1 MNHGPTPSEK
11 SALLRPLKDA
21 LSTGMVAAAL
31 PELAGAPVTRFA
43 PSPTGE
49 LHLGHVLH
57 AAWVWGV
64 AEGAGAPVIVR
75 MEDHDRHRCTPGFER
90 SILADLAWL
99 GFATDHPSLASLAAS
114 PSPYRQSDV
123 PERYQAAFDE
133 LAGRGLLYGCR
144 CTRADLGAPGPDGER
159 HYPGTCRGQPFDGP
173 GAISVRVR
181 LPDAETV
188 VTDLRLGPLRQHPAR
203 DHGDPVIRDAR
214 GQWTYQFS
222 VVVDDLMQGVNLI
235 VRGEDLITS
244 TGRQL
249 LLAQLLGRTTPFVTV
264 HHPLLLAAD
273 GKKLSKRDR
282 SETVRA
288 MRERGLRAEQVLE
301 RAVGGER

>member
-1 MNHGPTPSEK
+1 MNHGPTPRKK
-11 SALLRPLKDA
+11 SALLRPLTDA
-21 LSTGMVAAAL
+21 LQTGKVAATL
-31 PELAGAPVTRFA
+31 PELAAPLITRFA

-64 AEGAGAPVIVR
+64 AEGAAAHIILR
-75 MEDHDRHRCTPGFER
+75 MEDHDRTRCTPGFER
-90 SILADLAWL
+90 SILADLDWL
-99 GFATDHPSLASLAAS
+99 GYSTDHPSLNSLATS

-123 PERYQAAFDE
+123 PARYQTAFDD
-133 LAGRGLLYGCR
+133 LARRGLLYGCR

-159 HYPGTCRGQPFDGP
+159 HYPGTCRGQPMDGH
-173 GAISVRVR
+173 GVVSVRVQ

-188 VTDLRLGPLRQHPAR
+188 VTDLRLGPLHQYPAR
-203 DHGDPVIRDAR
+203 EHGDPVIRDAR
-214 GQWTYQFS
+214 GQWTYQFC
-222 VVVDDLMQGVNLI
+222 VVVDDMLQGVNLI

-249 LLAQLLGRTTPFVTV
+249 LLAQLLGRTAPFVTV
-264 HHPLLLAAD
+264 HHPLLLAVD

-282 SETVRA
+282 SEAVRV
-288 MRERGLRAEQVLE
+288 MREQGLRAEEVFS
-301 RAVGGER
+301 RACLP